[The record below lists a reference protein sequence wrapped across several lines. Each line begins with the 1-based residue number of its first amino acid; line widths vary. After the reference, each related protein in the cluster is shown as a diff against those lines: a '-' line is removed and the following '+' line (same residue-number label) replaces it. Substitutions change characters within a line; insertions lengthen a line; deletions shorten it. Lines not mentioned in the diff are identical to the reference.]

1 MKASGY
7 RRIRAFGEMVDPL
20 RRTSVVATIRLEEL
34 WGELLTR
41 HGIALLCGYSL
52 DNFDRHVHRGL
63 LQSVSAVHSDL
74 VPVEDYARLE
84 RAVEHTYADT
94 FGAEGDGS
102 ALRRAFL
109 DHYARPASM
118 PDAQAALLAVR
129 EFVPAAADRLL
140 DRVRDHYGVAA
151 GFSDPGE

>member
-1 MKASGY
+1 
-7 RRIRAFGEMVDPL
+7 MVDLL
-20 RRTSVVATIRLEEL
+20 RRTSVAATIRLEEL
-34 WGELLTR
+34 WGELLPR

-52 DNFDRHVHRGL
+52 DNFDRYVHRGL

-84 RAVEHTYADT
+84 RAVEHAYAEV

-102 ALRRAFL
+102 ALRRTFL
-109 DHYARPASM
+109 AHYPRPTSM

-129 EFVPAAADRLL
+129 EFVPTAADRFL
-140 DRVRDHYGVAA
+140 DRVRGHYGVAA
-151 GFSDPGE
+151 GVSLTDE